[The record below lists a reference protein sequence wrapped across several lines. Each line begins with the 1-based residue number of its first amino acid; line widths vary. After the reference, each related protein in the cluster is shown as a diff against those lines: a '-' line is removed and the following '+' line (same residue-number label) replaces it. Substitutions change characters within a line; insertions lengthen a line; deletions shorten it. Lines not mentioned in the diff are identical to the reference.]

1 MRVGIENMA
10 ENFQGVGLENMDGLK
25 VKKAF
30 FLYFAEKVCNQ
41 MLYPN
46 CERITPVRQG
56 FFL

>member
-1 MRVGIENMA
+1 MA